1 MALGLKWF
9 ISSVKHNNLQPVNG
23 VHWNSPSLWTIFLTN
38 YPWNLTQLMS
48 GFINTCTQAGFW
60 SRTLEASWIEV
71 WNLPNLLSTLLKLSK
86 RFVSISSGQSD
97 SCILSPSDQSVFTM
111 EPSLFKAYLYLC
123 AASVSLFCLWIFI
136 LLSEYVWNINQRS
149 KVN

>member
-1 MALGLKWF
+1 
-9 ISSVKHNNLQPVNG
+9 
-23 VHWNSPSLWTIFLTN
+23 
-38 YPWNLTQLMS
+38 MS

-97 SCILSPSDQSVFTM
+97 SCILSSSDQSVFTM

-136 LLSEYVWNINQRS
+136 LLSEYVAWNNKS
-149 KVN
+149 KVKGKLGLKMKNDYNGWISLNLKKVRGIFMDNNIQ